1 MMRAKLPGLLVLCI
15 ALGIGSWP
23 TPAQAQTPAAAL
35 PPPSGGGKPEQ
46 VVDNTSSSP
55 AISSQNDL
63 PPEPEPK
70 LQLLLPL
77 PGDESPNSFGVD
89 GPMGGRSPF
98 GNPLVG
104 QASIRG
110 DYRATWFDSE
120 PVAGQATNLGYFRQE
135 LTVSSPVWQK
145 SGQDEW
151 SVFASVRDE
160 IFQTHAILPD
170 TRQAFPEDLWNIR
183 FGTSYR
189 YLFDNGWVL
198 GGTLSVGS
206 ASDKPFNGFEEMTAG
221 VNAFLRIPSGEN
233 NAWLFSLTYSPT
245 GQLPYPIPTVAY
257 VWQPSETFRMNI
269 GLPFMLMWRPT
280 EEVTLDVTYML
291 LTTLHARVS
300 YRLSDQARL
309 YVAYASESEA
319 YLLAD
324 RVDNDDRFYNVD
336 QRAYAGSQYFFTKK
350 CSLDLSGG
358 YLFDRY
364 FFEGKNI
371 STGSNFNR
379 VDLGAGPYASAQFQL
394 RW

>member
-1 MMRAKLPGLLVLCI
+1 MLAKLPGLLVLCI
-15 ALGIGSWP
+15 VLGIGSVNSL
-23 TPAQAQTPAAAL
+23 AQAQTPATDRV
-35 PPPSGGGKPEQ
+35 PPNAGGRVAKTG
-46 VVDNTSSSP
+46 DNSASASPTSP
-55 AISSQNDL
+55 QNDL
-63 PPEPEPK
+63 LPEPEPK

-77 PGDESPNSFGVD
+77 PGEEGIGNLGAD

-104 QASIRG
+104 QAPIRG
-110 DYRATWFDSE
+110 DYRASWFAAE
-120 PVAGQATNLGYFRQE
+120 PVAGQPTNMGYFRQE

-189 YLFDNGWVL
+189 YLFDNGWIL

-206 ASDKPFNGFEEMTAG
+206 ASDKPFNGLEEMTAG
-221 VNAFLRIPSGEN
+221 VNAFLRVPSGEN
-233 NAWLFSLTYSPT
+233 NAWLFSLSYSPT

-257 VWQPSETFRMNI
+257 VWQPSDTFHMNI

-291 LTTLHARVS
+291 LTTLHASVS

-309 YVAYASESEA
+309 YLAYASESEA

-324 RVDNDDRFYNVD
+324 RVDNNDRFYNVD
-336 QRAYAGSQYFFTKK
+336 QRAYAGSQYFFTRK
-350 CSLDLSGG
+350 CSLDFSGG

-371 STGSNFNR
+371 STDSNFNR